1 MKQVRLVLVAMLL
14 ALAGCGPV
22 IETQYT
28 LVPPASPEGRMC
40 VTQCQQTTQYCRQSC
55 RLEEQ
60 TCLAEARSRA
70 MMDYQQYVNERTAKK
85 EPIKRSPSSFEQTW
99 RCQRD
104 SCEDRCEGDFRACF
118 ATCGGQV
125 IPRQVCTAFCD

>member
-1 MKQVRLVLVAMLL
+1 MRLVLFAVLL

-28 LVPPASPEGRMC
+28 LIPPSSPEGRMC
-40 VTQCQQTTQYCRQSC
+40 VAQCQQTTQYCRQSC
-55 RLEEQ
+55 RLEKQ
-60 TCLAEARSRA
+60 TCVADQRSRA

-85 EPIKRSPSSFEQTW
+85 EPIKRTPSSFEQTW
-99 RCQRD
+99 RCND
-104 SCEDRCEGDFRACF
+104 SGCDGACQSDFRTCF

-125 IPRQVCTAFCD
+125 IPRQVCTAFCS